1 MTSTTTRPSTTP
13 VEDPRA
19 GTPPKLVRRPIAIAA
34 GALVALA
41 GGLGAGWL
49 WNTLTNVDQ
58 VLVLVADV
66 PRGAVIEAADLG
78 VATLNADPLLKP
90 VPASSR
96 ANVVGKRAAVD
107 LSAGSLL
114 TPTSSASDIQPAA
127 GKSLVPFEL
136 TPAQAT
142 GLSLKVGDAVKVVDT
157 PQAGAETVGNPA
169 STSAVVAMIGVTE
182 STGATIVSLEAPS
195 TDAGVLASRIATGNV
210 ALVLESRER

>member
-13 VEDPRA
+13 VEDPHA

-34 GALVALA
+34 GAVVALA

-49 WNTLTNVDQ
+49 WNTLTNVDEI
-58 VLVLVADV
+58 LVLVDDV
-66 PRGAVIEAADLG
+66 PRGSVIEAGDLG

-96 ANVVGKRAAVD
+96 DDVVGKRAAVD

-114 TPTSSASDIQPAA
+114 TPTSTTDEMRPAA
-127 GKSLVPFEL
+127 GRSLVPIEL

-142 GLSLKVGDAVKVVDT
+142 GLGLQVGDAVKVVDT
-157 PQAGAETVGNPA
+157 PEARAENVGNPA
-169 STSAVVAMIGVTE
+169 STSALVALIGVTE
-182 STGATIVSLEAPS
+182 RTGATVVSLEVPS
-195 TDAGVLASRIATGNV
+195 TEAGVLAARIATGNV